1 MPGRL
6 SDAEQKAH
14 RNPLP
19 TVDIIIE
26 YLGGL
31 VLIERRNPP
40 PGWALPGG
48 FIDYGESAEQAATR
62 EAKEETG
69 LDLADLRQFRVYSDP
84 GRDSRFHTITTV
96 FTARGSGRLAAAD
109 DAAEARVFATTDLPA
124 VMAFDHRRIIEDYLS
139 GRWDRR

>member
-48 FIDYGESAEQAATR
+48 FIDYGESAEQAAAR

>member
-69 LDLADLRQFRVYSDP
+69 LDLADLRQFHVYSDP

>member
-84 GRDSRFHTITTV
+84 GRDSRFHTVTTV